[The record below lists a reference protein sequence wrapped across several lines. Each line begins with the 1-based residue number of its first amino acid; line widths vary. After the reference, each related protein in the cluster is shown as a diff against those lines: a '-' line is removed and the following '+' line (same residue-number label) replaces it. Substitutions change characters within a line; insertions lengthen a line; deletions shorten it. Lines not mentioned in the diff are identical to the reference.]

1 MTFFKLS
8 DENFLNNQ
16 MVVSGPKVLI
26 WIRFATLQ
34 LGYFLT
40 GISHGRNRF
49 GLVWY
54 CGYTVTG

>member
-40 GISHGRNRF
+40 GKSLWI
-49 GLVWY
+49 GLVLWLR
-54 CGYTVTG
+54 